1 MGSISALTMRLAGL
15 SLFCCGFV
23 SLFSSVAP
31 PASGRPL
38 QTGSS
43 VQVFAVVG
51 KDVILPC
58 HLTTSVDTLRVMVL
72 QWLRV
77 DGPSP
82 LTLHV
87 VRDGKELV
95 KEKAP
100 QYRGRTAIME
110 DGSLKL
116 LGVQRQDDGTYRCV
130 LLQGSSVKGQVLVS
144 LNVAQVSEVNL
155 SVRRTS
161 ANELFVHC
169 ESSGW
174 NPEPALSLLDSR
186 RNVLAARGESSVRP
200 DGLFSVRTLV
210 DVAAAEGNGTFI
222 CRVEIPETSLAS
234 EDAIS
239 VIDEFD
245 SLRTGLDIPLVVA
258 LVLTCVF
265 ALAAIVL
272 VWGVVKRRFF
282 APQTPKD
289 TPLLEGNE
297 TYTEYGDINLVD
309 TTGASED
316 TARPQNVFSRGTEA
330 SNELASRDLSEML
343 KYKEAIKSV
352 GKKLHVHPALI
363 AAIISRQSQAGT
375 KLSPTGFGLTDPNCF
390 GLMQINRH
398 YHAVKGN
405 PFSEEHLDQGVT
417 FLIQLIKT
425 MTRLKG
431 NWNKEQQL
439 KGALA
444 CYIAGEE
451 RVIPLSY
458 EELDSVTP
466 NRDFAN
472 DVVARAKWFINN
484 GF

>member
-1 MGSISALTMRLAGL
+1 MRPAGL
-15 SLFCCGFV
+15 SLFCCALV
-23 SLFSSVAP
+23 PLFSSVAP
-31 PASGRPL
+31 PASGMPL
-38 QTGSS
+38 QTSS
-43 VQVFAVVG
+43 PGRVFAVVG
-51 KDVILPC
+51 KDVVLPC
-58 HLTTSVDTLRVMVL
+58 RLTASVDTSRVMAVE
-72 QWLRV
+72 WSRV

-87 VRDGKELV
+87 VRDGEELV

-100 QYRGRTAIME
+100 QYLRRTAIME

-116 LGVQRQDDGTYRCV
+116 LGVQRQDDGVYRCV
-130 LLQGSSVKGQVLVS
+130 LLRGSSVRGQALVS
-144 LNVAQVSEVNL
+144 LIVAQVSEVNL

-174 NPEPALSLLDSR
+174 NPEPTLSLLDSR
-186 RNVLAARGESSVRP
+186 GNVLAARVESSVRP
-200 DGLFSVRTLV
+200 DGLFSVQTLV
-210 DVAAAEGNGTFI
+210 DVATAE
-222 CRVEIPETSLAS
+222 
-234 EDAIS
+234 
-239 VIDEFD
+239 DEFD
-245 SLRTGLDIPLVVA
+245 SLQTGLGRDTLLVVA
-258 LVLTCVF
+258 LVLTSVF
-265 ALAAIVL
+265 ALAAIVP
-272 VWGVVKRRFF
+272 VWGVVKQRFF
-282 APQTPKD
+282 ALQTPKG
-289 TPLLEGNE
+289 PMVSLCVS
-297 TYTEYGDINLVD
+297 EYGDINLVD
-309 TTGASED
+309 TKGASED
-316 TARPQNVFSRGTEA
+316 TARPNNVSSRGTEA

-375 KLSPTGFGLTDPNCF
+375 KLSPTGFGMTDPNCF

-425 MTRLKG
+425 MTRMKRD
-431 NWNKEQQL
+431 WSKEQQL

>member
-1 MGSISALTMRLAGL
+1 MRPAGL
-15 SLFCCGFV
+15 SLFCCALV
-23 SLFSSVAP
+23 PLFSSVAP
-31 PASGRPL
+31 PASGMPL
-38 QTGSS
+38 QTSS
-43 VQVFAVVG
+43 PGRVFAVVG
-51 KDVILPC
+51 KDVVLPC
-58 HLTTSVDTLRVMVL
+58 RLTASVDTSRVMAVE
-72 QWLRV
+72 WSRV

-87 VRDGKELV
+87 VRDGEELV

-100 QYRGRTAIME
+100 QYLRRTAIME

-116 LGVQRQDDGTYRCV
+116 LGVQRQDDGVYRCV
-130 LLQGSSVKGQVLVS
+130 LLRGSSVRGQALVS
-144 LNVAQVSEVNL
+144 LIVAQVSEVNL

-174 NPEPALSLLDSR
+174 NPEPTLSLLDSR
-186 RNVLAARGESSVRP
+186 GNVLAARVESSVRP
-200 DGLFSVRTLV
+200 DGLFSVQTLV
-210 DVAAAEGNGTFI
+210 DVATAEGNGTLI
-222 CRVEIPETSLAS
+222 CRVEIPEASLAS
-234 EDAIS
+234 EGAIS

-245 SLRTGLDIPLVVA
+245 SLQTGLGRDTLLVVA
-258 LVLTCVF
+258 LVLTSVF
-265 ALAAIVL
+265 ALAAIVP
-272 VWGVVKRRFF
+272 VWGVVKQRFF
-282 APQTPKD
+282 ALQTPKG
-289 TPLLEGNE
+289 PMVSLCVS
-297 TYTEYGDINLVD
+297 EYGDINLVD
-309 TTGASED
+309 TKGASED
-316 TARPQNVFSRGTEA
+316 TARPNNVSSRGTEA

-375 KLSPTGFGLTDPNCF
+375 KLSPTGFGMTDPNCF

-425 MTRLKG
+425 MTRMKRD
-431 NWNKEQQL
+431 WSKEQQL